1 MAYEEFLGKSD
12 RVEDE
17 ITAGWLANA
26 CAVIGTE
33 VAAGEAV
40 PALWHWML
48 FQRWARADALRDD
61 GGAKAEGFLPPFDHL
76 PRRVAAGG
84 RLRFA
89 RPLRV
94 GDRVTRTSRI
104 HRIAD
109 KDGKAGPMVL
119 LTISRVFT
127 VAGEVAIDEE
137 QDVIYLGAPATA
149 GAAAAA
155 PPAPSPL
162 PPGAVIRRHAA
173 GPLEMFRYSAMTA
186 NSHRLHYD
194 LEYATQVEGRAGL
207 LVHGPLQATWLAGL
221 AESLAPSKRLAS
233 IEFRNLGSATHRDA
247 MVAAAW
253 PEEDQLRLELRRA
266 DGERCIAGTAAPA

>member
-1 MAYEEFLGKSD
+1 MSYEEHLGKSETLD
-12 RVEDE
+12 DE

-26 CAVIGTE
+26 CAVIGPDLAPE
-33 VAAGEAV
+33 QPI

-48 FQRWARADALRDD
+48 FQRWARANALRED
-61 GGAKAEGFLPPFDHL
+61 GGARAEGFLPPFTHL

-84 RLRFA
+84 RLRFG

-94 GDRVTRTSRI
+94 GDHITRTSRI
-104 HRIAD
+104 KNIAD

-119 LTISRVFT
+119 LTINRVIT

-137 QDVIYLGAPATA
+137 QDVIYLGPPSPSA
-149 GAAAAA
+149 AAAAA
-155 PPAPSPL
+155 PSAPPL
-162 PPGAVIRRHAA
+162 PAGAVKREHAA

-221 AESLAPSKRLAS
+221 AESLAPSKRLRS
-233 IEFRNLGSATHRDA
+233 IEFRNLGSATHRDG

-253 PEEDQLRLELRRA
+253 PENDKLRLELRRA
-266 DGERCIAGTAAPA
+266 DGERCIAGTAVLA

>member
-1 MAYEEFLGKSD
+1 MAYEELLGKSETVD
-12 RVEDE
+12 DE

-26 CAVIGTE
+26 CSVIGAE
-33 VAAGEAV
+33 VAPHQDI

-48 FQRWARADALRDD
+48 FQRWAAADALRED

-89 RPLRV
+89 RPLRL
-94 GDRVTRTSRI
+94 GDRITRTSRI
-104 HRIAD
+104 LRMED

-119 LTISRVFT
+119 LTISRVIT

-137 QDVIYLGAPATA
+137 QDVIYLGPATSPA
-149 GAAAAA
+149 AAAAA
-155 PPAPSPL
+155 PPASPPL
-162 PPGAVIRRHAA
+162 PATALTRRHTA

-221 AESLAPSKRLAS
+221 AESMAPSKRLAS
-233 IEFRNLGSATHRDA
+233 IAFRNLGSATHRDA

-253 PEEDQLRLELRRA
+253 PEEGQLRLELRRA
-266 DGERCIAGTAAPA
+266 DGERCIAGTAVPA